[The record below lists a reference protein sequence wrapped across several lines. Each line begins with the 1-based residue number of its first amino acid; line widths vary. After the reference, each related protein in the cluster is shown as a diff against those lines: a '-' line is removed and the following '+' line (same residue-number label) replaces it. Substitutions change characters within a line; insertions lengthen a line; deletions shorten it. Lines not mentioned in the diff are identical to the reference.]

1 MQVITCNGGLNECYV
16 QMANFISYLLPNLF
30 MIGAEAKKVFD
41 DAQLLLQRIVDEKL
55 LKAYGIVTLLPA
67 QSVVDDILVYDEG
80 GTDVIGV
87 LHGLREQVN
96 IIYPHYLLT
105 FFISS
110 TYTMLYYRQKRM
122 WITHT
127 CVSQTLLPQKRVEC
141 LTILVCLLSPVVW
154 DAESYAASKILQK
167 VFFFLAIS
175 NK

>member
-1 MQVITCNGGLNECYV
+1 MT
-16 QMANFISYLLPNLF
+16 NFNYLLPNLHV
-30 MIGAEAKKVFD
+30 IGAEAKKVFD

-67 QSVVDDILVYDEG
+67 QSVGDDILVYDEG

-87 LHGLREQVN
+87 LHGLREQVS

-110 TYTMLYYRQKRM
+110 TYAILCYRQKRT
-122 WITHT
+122 WIMHT

-141 LTILVCLLSPVVW
+141 LTMLVCLLSPVVW
-154 DAESYAASKILQK
+154 DAESYAASKILQE
-167 VFFFLAIS
+167 VFFCG
-175 NK
+175 NQ